1 MHSDLAY
8 KTRFEPFKT
17 RFEPYPPRFEMESPD
32 SELQPFRSLECAVP
46 FSIVVKPARD
56 LSLRNATRCKD
67 KDKRRE
73 KGRCGRGGREHTVDR
88 VDKG

>member
-1 MHSDLAY
+1 MHSDLPY
-8 KTRFEPFKT
+8 KTPFEI
-17 RFEPYPPRFEMESPD
+17 ESPD
-32 SELQPFRSLECAVP
+32 SELQPFRSLGSAVP

-73 KGRCGRGGREHTVDR
+73 KGRCGRGGREHTVDG